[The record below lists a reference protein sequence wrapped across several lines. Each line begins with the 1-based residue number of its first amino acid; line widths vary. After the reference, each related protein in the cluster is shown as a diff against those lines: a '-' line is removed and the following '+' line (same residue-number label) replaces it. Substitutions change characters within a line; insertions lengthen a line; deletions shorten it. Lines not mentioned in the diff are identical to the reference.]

1 MKAKKGMKG
10 KAMKGMAMKAKKA
23 VAKGRSVSKGE
34 LCTELEATTGVKKS
48 DCTKVVKGLE
58 EIIPALLKK
67 TGKVNLP
74 GIARV
79 VIRHKKATKAGKRM
93 MFGQEVKVA
102 AKPARKV
109 VKAFPAKVLKDQF

>member
-1 MKAKKGMKG
+1 MKGMKG
-10 KAMKGMAMKAKKA
+10 VSR

-34 LCTELEATTGVKKS
+34 LCAEIEATTGVKKS
-48 DCTKVVKGLE
+48 DCSKVVKGLE
-58 EIIPALLKK
+58 EIIPVLLKK

-79 VIRHKKATKAGKRM
+79 VIRRKKATKAGKRM
-93 MFGQEVKVA
+93 MFGQEMKVK
-102 AKPARKV
+102 AKPARNV